1 MSGLVDQSGSS
12 VWNRGTG
19 AAVDQTPIS
28 SDYLASQFGE
38 VDITTVMMWKL
49 ISGNNL
55 ALNLQTQSI
64 HAHYGLKAGFIFLAY
79 TVQNYDLKIKQGNS
93 ALCCFLFP
101 IRGGKVACLLAC
113 VPFDAGELLKAQNAQ
128 LYQEPPYERA

>member
-38 VDITTVMMWKL
+38 VDITT
-49 ISGNNL
+49 
-55 ALNLQTQSI
+55 
-64 HAHYGLKAGFIFLAY
+64 
-79 TVQNYDLKIKQGNS
+79 NYDLKIKQGNS